1 MKNIVSNKDFPSSKN
16 FTYLNTAN
24 VGLMLNKAEKE
35 INDWVKDLATNGSN
49 NFNEIAEE
57 DVFSSLHNSAAKLL
71 NASPSDIAAGSSAT
85 ELLSSLAWA

>member
-49 NFNEIAEE
+49 NFNEIAE
-57 DVFSSLHNSAAKLL
+57 N
-71 NASPSDIAAGSSAT
+71 N
-85 ELLSSLAWA
+85 

>member
-35 INDWVKDLATNGSN
+35 INDWLKDFKIYALKN
-49 NFNEIAEE
+49 NIS
-57 DVFSSLHNSAAKLL
+57 VSVS
-71 NASPSDIAAGSSAT
+71 I
-85 ELLSSLAWA
+85 

>member
-49 NFNEIAEE
+49 NFNEIAET
-57 DVFSSLHNSAAKLL
+57 LL
-71 NASPSDIAAGSSAT
+71 KDRTP
-85 ELLSSLAWA
+85 